1 MIEQF
6 EQAGRAIADPSRL
19 RILKMLEPEELYVCQ
34 VTAVLGLAPAT
45 VSKHLSLLR
54 AAGLVSQRKADGG
67 SITGWPSV
75 RSIPTPRRCWRW

>member
-54 AAGLVSQRKADGG
+54 
-67 SITGWPSV
+67 
-75 RSIPTPRRCWRW
+75 